1 MQNIQLTRAGF
12 QAQCTEY
19 FHKNLD
25 IGTYDEVLKTHF
37 PKEEEA
43 KQMNMQLSIAISKA
57 IKTQGAKLQEALNQP
72 SVKIKMFDTILRILR
87 YGAIINSEHI
97 YFTYFGG
104 AEPSASFN
112 IQYQAEKK
120 ILEKNGFVNIKEEF
134 VLESELDG
142 LEYISIN
149 GVETIT
155 QKKYD
160 FKTRANT
167 NAITLLNDIMFG
179 YATYTRNGER
189 LTIRVEKD
197 TLKKSFEMANKKGAS
212 QNFKW
217 QSQQAIK
224 IAIAHALFRFLVN
237 QDWDMEFYENE
248 EKPTSKLQTINATE
262 IQETKI
268 TENEVKELQTLIDKT
283 NQSAMDICEIYNV
296 GSLQDLTKSDFE
308 MLKKNLQTDTQKTQ
322 TALII

>member
-1 MQNIQLTRAGF
+1 MQNTQLTRTGF

-57 IKTQGAKLQEALNQP
+57 IKTQGVKLEAALKQP
-72 SVKIKMFDTILRILR
+72 SVKVKMFDTILRILR

-97 YFTYFGG
+97 YFAYFGG
-104 AEPSASFN
+104 DEPSASFN

-160 FKTRANT
+160 FKKRANT
-167 NAITLLNDIMFG
+167 NATTLLNDIMFG

-248 EKPTSKLQTINATE
+248 EKPTSKLQTITNIEEIDIETNIPENADDIVDAKQKE
-262 IQETKI
+262 FEEKRQKEMA
-268 TENEVKELQTLIDKT
+268 ENNGKL
-283 NQSAMDICEIYNV
+283 A
-296 GSLQDLTKSDFE
+296 
-308 MLKKNLQTDTQKTQ
+308 
-322 TALII
+322 

>member
-1 MQNIQLTRAGF
+1 MQKTELTRAGF
-12 QAQCTEY
+12 QAECTQY
-19 FHKNLD
+19 FDKKLD
-25 IGTYDEVLKTHF
+25 IGTYDEVLKTYF

-43 KQMNMQLSIAISKA
+43 KQMNMQLAIAISKA
-57 IKTQGAKLQEALNQP
+57 IKTQGEKLQLALTHP
-72 SVKIKMFDTILRILR
+72 SVKVKMLDTILRIIR

-97 YFTYFGG
+97 YFAYFSGT
-104 AEPSASFN
+104 EPSASFN

-120 ILEKNGFVNIKEEF
+120 ILEKNGFTNIKEEF

-160 FKTRANT
+160 FKKRANT
-167 NAITLLNDIMFG
+167 NAKMLLNDIMFG

-189 LTIRVEKD
+189 LTVRVEKD
-197 TLKKSFEMANKKGAS
+197 TLKKSFDMAETKGVNK
-212 QNFKW
+212 NFKW

-248 EKPTSKLQTINATE
+248 EKPTSKLQTINVAE
-262 IQETKI
+262 IEPIEINSIPEITDEMAVKIEKDLQESRRKEMA
-268 TENEVKELQTLIDKT
+268 ENNSKLI
-283 NQSAMDICEIYNV
+283 
-296 GSLQDLTKSDFE
+296 
-308 MLKKNLQTDTQKTQ
+308 
-322 TALII
+322 